1 MTFTPGIERRQLFS
15 WIFYLSV
22 ITTDAKLQW
31 GIAAAQLLGATQP
44 KEQKET
50 WTVRSGRISALE
62 TLRFAKLQDKRP
74 IHCGTSPGVD
84 IKTSRIHS
92 VDSWCLITD
101 HGQPRI
107 LIRLAVF
114 STQLLPGC
122 TGGFLKWFIV
132 LGWWAE
138 AYSHRAE
145 SLGAEA
151 LDPYLLGS
159 GSCFLD
165 SKRLRLRRN
174 RKSQVNPASL
184 FWMFSIYGWH
194 WYYWTDTVPC
204 LRTKDNSVKFRIFLA
219 KKPNAPPTGRFCFE
233 DWTWWLQV
241 NSERNWT
248 E

>member
-15 WIFYLSV
+15 WICFLSV

-44 KEQKET
+44 KEQKGT

-132 LGWWAE
+132 HGWCAE
-138 AYSHRAE
+138 AYG
-145 SLGAEA
+145 SLPMATGQKPSRRK
-151 LDPYLLGS
+151 LGYRGS
-159 GSCFLD
+159 GPIPSWIWI
-165 SKRLRLRRN
+165 
-174 RKSQVNPASL
+174 L
-184 FWMFSIYGWH
+184 FS
-194 WYYWTDTVPC
+194 
-204 LRTKDNSVKFRIFLA
+204 
-219 KKPNAPPTGRFCFE
+219 RFQTPE
-233 DWTWWLQV
+233 IA
-241 NSERNWT
+241 
-248 E
+248 

>member
-15 WIFYLSV
+15 WICFLSV

-44 KEQKET
+44 KEQKGT

-122 TGGFLKWFIV
+122 TGWLSEMIYRPRLMRRSLWQPTHGNRTEAIAQKAWVPRLWTHTFLN
-132 LGWWAE
+132 
-138 AYSHRAE
+138 
-145 SLGAEA
+145 
-151 LDPYLLGS
+151 LDL
-159 GSCFLD
+159 
-165 SKRLRLRRN
+165 
-174 RKSQVNPASL
+174 V
-184 FWMFSIYGWH
+184 FSI
-194 WYYWTDTVPC
+194 
-204 LRTKDNSVKFRIFLA
+204 
-219 KKPNAPPTGRFCFE
+219 PNAWDCVGI
-233 DWTWWLQV
+233 
-241 NSERNWT
+241 ERAK
-248 E
+248 